1 MTDQAVEKPSKPNG
15 QDLTQGPV
23 WRALASMSAPMSF
36 GIFAVLSV
44 GLADAYFLGQVGA
57 TELAAVGFIYPV
69 TTAVTSLSIGLS
81 AGANAALSQGVGRGD
96 DDEATRRLGLHA
108 IGLGLVLSVC
118 VALLIWAVYPLI
130 FGALGATGEVS
141 DSIAGYIPIWTL
153 SFPFLVVMMITNA
166 VFRSHGDSLTSA
178 WIMVL
183 AAVVNVGLD
192 PLLIFGL
199 WGLPEMGMAGA
210 ATATLAGRVIAV
222 VLALYIAWRRGL
234 LGWCGGLF
242 DGVLASVRKILNVGL
257 PAAFS
262 NAINPAG
269 MALVTAAV
277 ATVGEAAVAGFG
289 AATRIQSMALV
300 PLLALSAGIG
310 PVIGQNWG
318 AQKRDRAQDTTAAAF
333 WFCIGYGALVALVL
347 GVFAEQLAAIFASGE
362 EDAAYAALYLRFVG
376 LSLFGYGL
384 VVTANAAMNAR
395 DKAVWSM
402 SLSLGRIFALYLPLA
417 WIGALT
423 LGYSG
428 IIGAAVLA
436 NVLAGWASVGAVK
449 GTGLLDTD
457 NGLLTAPL
465 RLIPRRM
472 TSTS

>member
-210 ATATLAGRVIAV
+210 TGGTKFEKAAAMAAGR
-222 VLALYIAWRRGL
+222 
-234 LGWCGGLF
+234 
-242 DGVLASVRKILNVGL
+242 K
-257 PAAFS
+257 
-262 NAINPAG
+262 
-269 MALVTAAV
+269 
-277 ATVGEAAVAGFG
+277 
-289 AATRIQSMALV
+289 
-300 PLLALSAGIG
+300 
-310 PVIGQNWG
+310 WG
-318 AQKRDRAQDTTAAAF
+318 NIVQVSISF
-333 WFCIGYGALVALVL
+333 FIHHY
-347 GVFAEQLAAIFASGE
+347 
-362 EDAAYAALYLRFVG
+362 
-376 LSLFGYGL
+376 
-384 VVTANAAMNAR
+384 
-395 DKAVWSM
+395 
-402 SLSLGRIFALYLPLA
+402 
-417 WIGALT
+417 
-423 LGYSG
+423 
-428 IIGAAVLA
+428 
-436 NVLAGWASVGAVK
+436 
-449 GTGLLDTD
+449 
-457 NGLLTAPL
+457 
-465 RLIPRRM
+465 
-472 TSTS
+472 